1 MGKIVDT
8 TDIVDTTYLL
18 SQTPKNFVKD
28 NYWLKELQDKV
39 DADWRF
45 RPNRVDVE
53 EEIAPGTEE
62 YSPLEVVIQSVR
74 TDSGT
79 KVSDDWRRLVF
90 RDIFIKR
97 RIGQRYRFSYNFD
110 LDEPDEKKS
119 IWIAVNQDSAS
130 PTAQQV
136 INRCNGTLGSIW
148 TDENGNK
155 VYHYEPVVQTTDL
168 KTYAMYFNQV
178 ALDPSGTIIILAQ
191 HNKYTDKYYI
201 NQRFIIGYDTVYK
214 VENIIKTASLT
225 TYDPYDVG
233 VMQIYVRMDP
243 ISEYDDFVNRI
254 AYNGQ
259 SNEEVA
265 PEPNPP
271 VVDPGEEGV
280 DWQLRVVEPQPL
292 PVELYSTPITFKAS
306 LFKNGQEVNGIIR
319 VQTSLDKTELDNMY
333 YEISGVDAEGIAQEG
348 RFTLRRLKLYN
359 KAKLKVKCYV
369 SAEDSPVGAELAYEF
384 ELGLRGLE

>member
-18 SQTPKNFVKD
+18 SQTPKNLVKD
-28 NYWLKELQDKV
+28 NYWLRELQDKV

-62 YSPLEVVIQSVR
+62 FTPLEVVIQSVR

-90 RDIFIKR
+90 RDIFSKR

-110 LDEPDEKKS
+110 LTEQDEKKS
-119 IWIAVNQDSAS
+119 IWLAVNQDSAS

-148 TDENGNK
+148 VDENGNNT
-155 VYHYEPVVQTTDL
+155 YHYEPVVQTTDL

-178 ALDPSGTIIILAQ
+178 ALDPSGTIIVLAQ
-191 HNKYTDKYYI
+191 HNKYTKDYYI
-201 NQRFIIGYDTVYK
+201 NQRFVIGYDAVYK
-214 VENIIKTASLT
+214 VVNIIKTASLT

-233 VMQIYVRMDP
+233 VMQIYLEMDT
-243 ISEYDDFVNRI
+243 IGELDDFTTRI
-254 AYNGQ
+254 AYNGRQ
-259 SNEEVA
+259 SEEL
-265 PEPNPP
+265 PP
-271 VVDPGEEGV
+271 VPQPPQEDPGEEGV
-280 DWQLRVVEPQPL
+280 EWQLLVSDPQPL
-292 PVELYSTPITFKAS
+292 PTELYSTPIDFKVY
-306 LFKNGQEVNGIIR
+306 LYRNGE
-319 VQTSLDKTELDNMY
+319 QTDSAIKVETTLDKTDLDNLY
-333 YEISGVDAEGIAQEG
+333 YEITGVDENGYTVDNS
-348 RFTLRRLKLYN
+348 FTLRRLKLYS
-359 KAKLKVKCYV
+359 KAKLQVKCYV
-369 SAEDSPVGAELAYEF
+369 PAEASPTGGELSYEF